1 VARFRAS
8 GKRIEFPGFIRAYVE
23 GSDDPDAALEDR
35 EVILPALEKGDKP
48 DVRALRPDGHVTQP
62 PARYTEASL
71 VKALE
76 DYGIGRPSTYASI
89 MDTIQ
94 ARGYVRKD
102 GKALV
107 PTFTAFAVTALLE
120 EHLAP
125 LVDTE
130 FTARMEAE
138 LDEIARG
145 EQDQLAYLT
154 EFYFGDASAPGSSR
168 WCRPAARR

>member
-1 VARFRAS
+1 
-8 GKRIEFPGFIRAYVE
+8 
-23 GSDDPDAALEDR
+23 
-35 EVILPALEKGDKP
+35 
-48 DVRALRPDGHVTQP
+48 
-62 PARYTEASL
+62 
-71 VKALE
+71 
-76 DYGIGRPSTYASI
+76 

-130 FTARMEAE
+130 FTARMEEE

-154 EFYFGDASAPGSSR
+154 EFYFGDAEPRGLEPMVQR
-168 WCRPAARR
+168 GARR